1 MSVLVL
7 HYRGSIDATPYD
19 RWADEYDGDVLLL
32 TAEEENLTPAAAGYR
47 YAAAVPGYETGG
59 RVEARCLDLAR
70 EHGVRHVVACQERD
84 LERAAQLREILGL
97 PGQRLDSVLPFRDK
111 VRMKE
116 RLTAA
121 GLRVAPYRVV
131 ECAADLL
138 AFAGEHGFP
147 VVVKPRDSAGSA
159 GLRILRSPDELE
171 TYLAGDAAGLDGE
184 HPPNLIAERFVPG
197 PMCHVDGLVV
207 GGRVVLAWPS
217 QYLYSLSSFR
227 EDRGGRMDV
236 TLDVADPLTG
246 RLVEFAERALHAL
259 PGPRDFAFHAE
270 IFHTPGDE
278 LVLCEIACRTGGAA
292 VRDIVRVLFGVD
304 PTEAWVRAQLGLPLP
319 PALTE
324 LMERAGDG
332 RPRPARMSGQLVL
345 MKRPGTV
352 VALPGGPPPFPWIE
366 KYQVFVR
373 PGQTMGAATFSAD
386 FLLTTL
392 VSGPD
397 RATCVAR
404 LREVEAWFMAGLV
417 LREPDPGQ
425 DPKPAPNPA
434 PNPKPEPAWPGHVDA

>member
-7 HYRGSIDATPYD
+7 HYRGSIAATPYD
-19 RWADEYDGDVLLL
+19 RWVAGYGGDVLLL
-32 TAEEENLTPAAAGYR
+32 TAEEGNLAPATDGYLH
-47 YAAAVPGYETGG
+47 AAAVPGYETGG
-59 RVEARCLDLAR
+59 QVEPLCLDLAR
-70 EHGVRHVVACQERD
+70 EHGVRHIVACQERD

-97 PGQRLDSVLPFRDK
+97 PGQRMDSVLPFRDK
-111 VRMKE
+111 VLMKE
-116 RLTAA
+116 RFIAA

-147 VVVKPRDSAGSA
+147 VVVKPRDSAGSV
-159 GLRILRSPDELE
+159 GLRILRSADELE
-171 TYLAGDAAGLDGE
+171 AYLADEPDLYGE
-184 HPPNLIAERFVPG
+184 HPPNLIVEGFVPG

-236 TLDVADPLTG
+236 TLDVDDPLTG
-246 RLVEFAERALHAL
+246 RLIELTERALQAL

-278 LVLCEIACRTGGAA
+278 LVLCEIACRTGGAS
-292 VRDIVRVLFGVD
+292 VRDVIRILFGVD
-304 PTEAWVRAQLGLPLP
+304 PTESWVRAQLGLPLP
-319 PALTE
+319 AVLTE
-324 LMERAGDG
+324 AGPERPLPG
-332 RPRPARMSGQLVL
+332 RMTGQLVL
-345 MKRPGTV
+345 MKRPGRV
-352 VALPGGPPPFPWIE
+352 VSVPEGPPPFPWIE
-366 KYQVFVR
+366 KYQVFVQ
-373 PGQTMGAATFSAD
+373 PGQTMRAATFSAD

-404 LREVEAWFMAGLV
+404 LRQVEAWFMDGLV
-417 LREPDPGQ
+417 LDDPAL
-425 DPKPAPNPA
+425 PRPHHANA
-434 PNPKPEPAWPGHVDA
+434 